1 MANPYNK
8 YIKQYQANNITT
20 ATPEKLMIMLFDG
33 AIQFLQKAKT
43 AIEEKNIK
51 ERTTQI
57 TSARNIIRELMR
69 TIDLDNGNSVSK
81 SLFVLYNK
89 MAAKLIKANVTK
101 NAALIDEVLQDLTN
115 IRWGFQKAIEIQ
127 NGLTTV
133 EDVMQERNEIE
144 KGMNDNAG

>member
-20 ATPEKLMIMLFDG
+20 ASPEKLMVMLFDG
-33 AIQFLQKAKT
+33 AIQFLQKAKV
-43 AIEEKNIK
+43 AIEEKNMN
-51 ERTTQI
+51 ERSTNI
-57 TSARNIIRELMR
+57 SLARNIIRELMR
-69 TIDLDNGNSVSK
+69 TIDLENGNSVSK

-89 MAAKLIKANVTK
+89 MAAKLIKANVSR
-101 NAALIDEVLQDLTN
+101 NAVLIDEVLTDLIN

-133 EDVMQERNEIE
+133 DIVMQERSEREGEN
-144 KGMNDNAG
+144 NNAG